1 MIAQDMLNA
10 FTSGRQFRND
20 QQDRQRMLQQE
31 QAAQGMANTQ
41 GKIENAFMQGNPQQ
55 AGALA
60 QSSGD
65 AGLMQGV
72 QQRQQGMQ
80 QATRDQDGQRNDRLG
95 QFATGLAATPVAQR
109 GQAFDAIV
117 PELFSY
123 GLTPDQAVD
132 IRSRLVD
139 PNQSDAVIAAYMSR
153 SVSPD
158 TMFEATAPQMQG
170 QNEARVA
177 YSGGVATQTLNPLGQ
192 QIAGETARSNMA
204 GEGIEARNAATNARN
219 ADTRAAAEQR
229 ASQPQP
235 AQTPQWRTLPPEEAA
250 QRGFTGGEIVQENS
264 RTGQLVTRG
273 TTTPADNP
281 DMVSYT
287 FGAEA
292 MARAGTSLPG
302 VIRANERLDELFQAD
317 QRFSGNPRDA
327 LATAA
332 GAVPFDGGYWE
343 RVIGTRGRNELMQ
356 ATQAYESA
364 IMPILSGAAVSE
376 SEARRTIRA
385 GIPEP
390 GDSTAIL
397 RQKAAHRHM
406 MEGMLRAGVTG
417 QPVNLQ
423 ELMDGA
429 QAIASP
435 PTPGETRTRSDFTTT
450 EEYDAYLDSQYEG

>member
-170 QNEARVA
+170 ENQVLNRFQGGELTQGPVNPNAPINQAVDQQNA
-177 YSGGVATQTLNPLGQ
+177 N
-192 QIAGETARSNMA
+192 TAQ
-204 GEGIEARNAATNARN
+204 
-219 ADTRAAAEQR
+219 QR
-229 ASQPQP
+229 ANTPRGP
-235 AQTPQWRTLPPEEAA
+235 LVNVQTGEQGPRVGTIPP
-250 QRGFTGGEIVQENS
+250 GF
-264 RTGQLVTRG
+264 QLVQ
-273 TTTPADNP
+273 
-281 DMVSYT
+281 
-287 FGAEA
+287 GA
-292 MARAGTSLPG
+292 
-302 VIRANERLDELFQAD
+302 
-317 QRFSGNPRDA
+317 
-327 LATAA
+327 
-332 GAVPFDGGYWE
+332 DGGYSMSPIPGGPAAQAAAADAAAGE
-343 RVIGTRGRNELMQ
+343 ARQGQAEQFGSIAVDEIDRALGILENNPGAGGRNAVVAGFDPESQSSSLQ
-356 ATQAYESA
+356 RLYTTIGAYTSFDRLQRMREAS
-364 IMPILSGAAVSE
+364 PTGGALGAVSE
-376 SEARRTIRA
+376 RELAMLQNAYGALDPTAPVDEQVYNLTRLSNMIRDVVDGPGNGPRAPLVRPQGQTRGQVRR
-385 GIPEP
+385 
-390 GDSTAIL
+390 
-397 RQKAAHRHM
+397 
-406 MEGMLRAGVTG
+406 
-417 QPVNLQ
+417 
-423 ELMDGA
+423 
-429 QAIASP
+429 
-435 PTPGETRTRSDFTTT
+435 
-450 EEYDAYLDSQYEG
+450 YDPATDQLVEQ